1 MQVRESG
8 RIPLQKI
15 ILLLILMIGGS
26 PRFVQAQLNE
36 GGLPYSFTHALSDTD
51 SAQVI
56 LSPPD
61 LSSIRTADER
71 DPLPYRYAVNLTVD
85 LDILSHGLWNKASDG
100 SSIWKLEVY
109 AEGAEA
115 LTLYFSRFKIP
126 PGGKLFVYNPRRTRC
141 LGAFT
146 EKNNNP
152 EASFATALIPGD
164 RIILEYNALPGNFP
178 IPEIH
183 ISEIAYAY
191 RGVQEQQKN
200 GRDFGGSGACQV
212 NIHCSEGNSW
222 QQQKKGVARL
232 SVKKGGYSYWCS
244 GSLVNNVRNDRK
256 PYFLTADH
264 CGMNTTAEDIDRW
277 IFYFN
282 YTSPTCLNPLAEPPF
297 RAMTGA
303 RLIAHG
309 GNGGGSGS
317 DFFLAL
323 LKDPIPDTFDV
334 FYNGWSRAS
343 EPSPDG
349 VGIHHPEGDIQKI
362 STYTTPLITS
372 NWNGNPY
379 LSHWKVFWAQ
389 TENGHGVTEG
399 GSSGSPIFD
408 HSGHIVG
415 TLTGGDS
422 RCGINYENLPDYYG
436 KFSYSWDQNGTD
448 SASILKVW
456 LDPDNTGTLTLDGQT
471 MTVGALQPGSPPV
484 VFPNPFSD
492 RLHLC
497 FSDRKGVVTV
507 GVYDLIG
514 NCLFIKETVILHE
527 EKLDLYLQG
536 LNRGMYFLHVQ
547 DQSDRFVLK
556 IMKL

>member
-1 MQVRESG
+1 MQIRKRG
-8 RIPLQKI
+8 KLLRPKI
-15 ILLLILMIGGS
+15 IFLLILMIGGS
-26 PRFVQAQLNE
+26 PRLVQAQLNE
-36 GGLPYSFTHALSDTD
+36 GGLPYGFTHALSDAD
-51 SAQVI
+51 GSQVMVT
-56 LSPPD
+56 PPD

-71 DPLPYRYAVNLTVD
+71 NSLPYRYAVNLTVD
-85 LDILSHGLWNKASDG
+85 LDIRSHGLWNKASDG
-100 SSIWKLEVY
+100 SSIWKLEVH

-115 LTLYFSRFKIP
+115 LTLYFSRYKIP

-152 EASFATALIPGD
+152 DGSFATALIPGD
-164 RIILEYNALPGNFP
+164 RIILEYNAPPGNFP
-178 IPEIH
+178 FPDIH

-191 RGVQEQQKN
+191 RGVQEQLKN
-200 GRDFGGSGACQV
+200 SRDFGGSGACQV
-212 NIHCSEGNSW
+212 NIHCSEGNPW

-264 CGMNTTAEDIDRW
+264 CGNGSSATDLGRW

-282 YTSPTCLNPLAEPPF
+282 YLSPACENPVLEPSS
-297 RAMTGA
+297 RTMTGA

-309 GNGGGSGS
+309 GNEGASGS
-317 DFFLAL
+317 DFFLVL
-323 LKDPIPDTFDV
+323 LKDHVPDTFDV
-334 FYNGWSRAS
+334 YYNGWSRVA

-415 TLTGGDS
+415 SLTGGDS
-422 RCGINYENLPDYYG
+422 RCGLNYENLPDYYG

-448 SASILKVW
+448 SASVLKVW
-456 LDPDNTGTLTLDGQT
+456 LDPDNTGTMILEGQT
-471 MTVGALQPGSPPV
+471 MAVGEHQPGIPPV

-492 RLHLC
+492 HLHLS
-497 FSDRKGVVTV
+497 FSDRKGAVTI

-514 NCLFIKETVILHE
+514 NCLYAQETVNLQE
-527 EKLDLYLQG
+527 EKLDIKLHG
-536 LNRGMYFLHVQ
+536 LSRGMYFLKVQ